1 MSRLFWKI
9 FLLTFLAQIVAT
21 VAIGVAMQLST
32 PSVQNSPSSPN
43 TQQSNVADPQF
54 PPNPPP
60 NAPPDFAQNPPPP
73 IGNPDNFKG
82 DFRPPLRGQ
91 NPPPPQFDS
100 PQIKP
105 IPPMGLRGPHM
116 RGNRFLNRIL
126 PFIFAILLSFVMAAS
141 VAWYFSRP
149 IYILRNAFKAVAAGN
164 LTTKITQTMPKR
176 RDELTDLASDF
187 DVMVSQLD
195 ALLQGHKKLLHDVS
209 HELRSPLARLQLAIG
224 LARQQPDKSASSLER
239 IEAEGQRMENLVDE
253 LLMLAKL
260 EAGLILTDK
269 MEAFMS
275 DILEELLANAEF
287 EANAKGVKV
296 VISGDFNVTL
306 AASAALI
313 YRALEN
319 MVRNAIK
326 HTAANSQIQIVTAIN
341 TLTQYISITIIDAG
355 TGLPTE
361 ELTRIFIPFYR
372 SHSNQHQT
380 QGYGLGLA
388 IASRIIT
395 NYGGSISAENHS
407 AGGLAMR
414 IVLPYSDF
422 EKG

>member
-21 VAIGVAMQLST
+21 VAIGVAMQLSA

-60 NAPPDFAQNPPPP
+60 NAPPDFARNPPPP
-73 IGNPDNFKG
+73 MGNPD

-91 NPPPPQFDS
+91 NPPPPQLNS

-105 IPPMGLRGPHM
+105 IPPMGLRPPYV
-116 RGNRFLNRIL
+116 RGDRFLNRIL
-126 PFIFAILLSFVMAAS
+126 PFIFAILLSFVMAAI

-164 LTTKITQTMPKR
+164 LTTKITPTMPKR
-176 RDELTDLASDF
+176 RDELTDLAADF
-187 DVMVSQLD
+187 DVMVSQLE

-260 EAGLILTDK
+260 EAGLIPIDK
-269 MEAFMS
+269 SDAFMS
-275 DILEELLANAEF
+275 EILEELLANAEF
-287 EANAKGVKV
+287 EANAIGIQVRLE
-296 VISGDFNVTL
+296 GDFNVTL

-319 MVRNAIK
+319 IVRNAIK

-341 TLTQYISITIIDAG
+341 TVAQHIAITVIDAG
-355 TGLPTE
+355 TGLPSD
-361 ELTRIFIPFYR
+361 ELTRIFMPFYR
-372 SHSNQHQT
+372 SHSNQHQA

-388 IASRIIT
+388 IASRIVST
-395 NYGGSISAENHS
+395 YGGTITAQNHEN
-407 AGGLAMR
+407 GGLAVR
-414 IVLPYSDF
+414 VVLPFNGY
-422 EKG
+422 EQG